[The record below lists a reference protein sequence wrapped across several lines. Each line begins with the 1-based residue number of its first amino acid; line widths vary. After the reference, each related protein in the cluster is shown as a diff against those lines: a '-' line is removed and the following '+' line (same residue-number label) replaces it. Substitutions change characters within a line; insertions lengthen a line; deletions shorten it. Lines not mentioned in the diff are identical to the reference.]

1 MADSTGNDEWNEIKF
16 CRIRLSDT
24 TQTWIQVA
32 KIELVGNEWQELGIA
47 SDSSEVYSKTNSDS
61 VFAIS
66 VINTED
72 NANYKPPKGVKG
84 EYDRIN
90 EIRSKE
96 QSLVLKFDNLA
107 PKQKGAALKTLLN
120 LSGDRAK
127 SYLTY
132 ECE

>member
-1 MADSTGNDEWNEIKF
+1 MADSTGNQEWNEIKF

-47 SDSSEVYSKTNSDS
+47 ADSSEVYSKINSDS

-72 NANYKPPKGVKG
+72 NANYQPPK
-84 EYDRIN
+84 
-90 EIRSKE
+90 
-96 QSLVLKFDNLA
+96 
-107 PKQKGAALKTLLN
+107 
-120 LSGDRAK
+120 
-127 SYLTY
+127 
-132 ECE
+132 